1 MDNQQAKIGIGY
13 TCTRR
18 GVHLE
23 VTERV
28 GSVVLAKAR
37 SGGFDGWCVM
47 RITTIGELS
56 AWHRICADSDNAR
69 RKFYQ
74 LIQDEALEGR
84 CQP

>member
-1 MDNQQAKIGIGY
+1 MDIEQPKIHIGH

-37 SGGFDGWCVM
+37 SGGFDGWAVL
-47 RITTIGELS
+47 RITPIGELS
-56 AWHRICADSDNAR
+56 AWHRICADADNAR
-69 RKFYQ
+69 RKFHQ
-74 LIQDEALEGR
+74 LIQDEALEGKL
-84 CQP
+84 

>member
-1 MDNQQAKIGIGY
+1 MDKQQTKIHIGH

-23 VTERV
+23 ITERV

-47 RITTIGELS
+47 RITPIGELS
-56 AWHRICADSDNAR
+56 AWHRMCENADNAR
-69 RKFYQ
+69 RKFHQ

-84 CQP
+84 E